1 MRQGSANP
9 SMGWRRSVALV
20 TPGTRYR
27 LRLINIDADQRIL
40 CALVR
45 DSVPLTWRP
54 IAKDGADLPPALAV
68 TQPARL
74 LTGPGETAD
83 FEIAAT
89 ERGDLQLRVSAPY
102 TNRPWTIDVPVH
114 VR

>member
-1 MRQGSANP
+1 
-9 SMGWRRSVALV
+9 MGIIQATKLGKELHRVS
-20 TPGTRYR
+20 
-27 LRLINIDADQRIL
+27 N
-40 CALVR
+40 
-45 DSVPLTWRP
+45 
-54 IAKDGADLPPALAV
+54 DLPPALAV
-68 TQPARL
+68 TGPARL